1 MTHAAKAQ
9 WNKRVGKSQMRTVNM
24 GTFMDARKGKLCET
38 GRRINLFNPLT
49 LIGVKHEI
57 RYGLRRCF
65 DLGGRVPASTGA
77 ICQTGRRDQIPQG
90 QLHGHGGAFWPT
102 RCHANGRAPYDAKAA
117 ADNADVVA
125 TLSKL
130 PWAAF
135 GEGTDKGDTRAKP
148 EIWKEAAKYK
158 EAADKMQ
165 AEIVKLNTAAKAGNI
180 DALKVAFGPAA
191 ASCKACHDNF
201 RKD

>member
-1 MTHAAKAQ
+1 MKYAMSFASALLMLAMGLPAQAQFAKPEDAIKYRKASFNVMAAH
-9 WNKRVGKSQMRTVNM
+9 
-24 GTFMDARKGKLCET
+24 F
-38 GRRINLFNPLT
+38 GR
-49 LIGVKHEI
+49 
-57 RYGLRRCF
+57 
-65 DLGGRVPASTGA
+65 LGAM
-77 ICQTGRRDQIPQG
+77 
-90 QLHGHGGAFWPT
+90 
-102 RCHANGRAPYDAKAA
+102 ANGRVPYDAKAA
-117 ADNADVVA
+117 AYNADVVA

-180 DALKVAFGPAA
+180 DALKAAFGPTA

>member
-1 MTHAAKAQ
+1 MKTMSSLFGVAMAVAATLPAHAQFAKPEDAV
-9 WNKRVGKSQMRTVNM
+9 KYRKASFTVM
-24 GTFMDARKGKLCET
+24 AAHF
-38 GRRINLFNPLT
+38 GR
-49 LIGVKHEI
+49 
-57 RYGLRRCF
+57 
-65 DLGGRVPASTGA
+65 LGAM
-77 ICQTGRRDQIPQG
+77 
-90 QLHGHGGAFWPT
+90 
-102 RCHANGRAPYDAKAA
+102 ANGRTPYDAKMAA
-117 ADNADVVA
+117 ENADVVL

-158 EAADKMQ
+158 DAADKMQ
-165 AEIVKLNTAAKAGNI
+165 AEIGKLNVAAKSGNI
-180 DALKVAFGPAA
+180 DALKAAFGPAA